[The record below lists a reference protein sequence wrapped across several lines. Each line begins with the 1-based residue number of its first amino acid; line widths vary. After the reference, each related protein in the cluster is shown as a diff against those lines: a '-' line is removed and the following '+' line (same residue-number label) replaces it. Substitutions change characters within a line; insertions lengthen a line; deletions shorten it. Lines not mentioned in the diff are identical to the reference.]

1 MADAHGSGPCD
12 SNIMWVQVPSSAR
25 YKMKVAQITSG
36 PLFILEPVDEFL
48 ESMDSRSRLPARS
61 ARKLV
66 VHWTTLAPS
75 SALILRCF
83 AIYRR
88 IKSFQLRENRINFRE
103 KY

>member
-1 MADAHGSGPCD
+1 MADASD
-12 SNIMWVQVPSSAR
+12 SKSDVGDYVWVQVPSPAR

-75 SALILRCF
+75 PA
-83 AIYRR
+83 Y
-88 IKSFQLRENRINFRE
+88 KE
-103 KY
+103 K